1 MDNPLNLKLLDRSG
15 IDQQY
20 FSRKDVLI
28 HTILQPV
35 LTSHDK
41 DKKSD
46 VIIYSGRTTN
56 ELRKQYGE
64 SDLKKLDGIYNK
76 MIFSDQVIL
85 VRLVQEH
92 DIQLVQEA
100 GYLPDAVFTVFK
112 DELLELSALFMLY
125 FTALDPKTY
134 LQESLN

>member
-1 MDNPLNLKLLDRSG
+1 MDNPLNLKSLDRSD

-20 FSRKDVLI
+20 FNRKDVLI

-35 LTSHDK
+35 LTSHDN

-46 VIIYSGRTTN
+46 VIIYSGKTTN
-56 ELRKQYGE
+56 ELLKQYGE
-64 SDLKKLDGIYNK
+64 GDLKKLDGIYNR
-76 MIFSDQVIL
+76 MIFSGQVIL

-100 GYLPDAVFTVFK
+100 GYFPDAVFTVFK
-112 DELLELSALFMLY
+112 DELLELSALFMLC